1 MFTGMPG
8 DRARSGVAD
17 TAGSRARAALA
28 GGRFADVRWVAA
40 TGSTNA
46 DVMTLA
52 RDGAPEGVVV
62 VADHQSA
69 GRGRRSRSWV
79 APASGSLLLSVLLRP
94 PAAVAGAVTM
104 ATAVAL
110 AEAVERVAGVA
121 PGLKWP
127 NDLVLPGP
135 EATADTAPDAE
146 AAADTAAPDTAAPNT
161 ADDAAPDT
169 APAAAPH
176 TGPAAATDAGCGDR
190 KLAGILAEAE
200 WPAGSTVSG
209 GWRQPAA
216 HEPAVVVVGVG
227 LNVSWPEPA
236 ARDAGAEELV
246 AVADS
251 AVALNWV
258 GADVDRVDLLV
269 AFLRRLDERYGELVG
284 TGSAAIIAEWRRRSA
299 TLGRRVRVDL
309 GGDDVE
315 GTAIDVTADGHLVVE
330 TLGGDRRTIAV
341 GDVVHL
347 RPA

>member
-17 TAGSRARAALA
+17 TPGTRARAALA

-127 NDLVLPGP
+127 NDLVLPGRG
-135 EATADTAPDAE
+135 ATADTAPDAKP
-146 AAADTAAPDTAAPNT
+146 AADTAAANAADHAAP
-161 ADDAAPDT
+161 DAAPDT
-169 APAAAPH
+169 APAAAP
-176 TGPAAATDAGCGDR
+176 DAGCGDR
-190 KLAGILAEAE
+190 KLAGILAEAD

-216 HEPAVVVVGVG
+216 HERAVVVVGVG

-236 ARDAGAEELV
+236 AGDAGAEELV
-246 AVADS
+246 AVADT
-251 AVALNWV
+251 AIALNWV

-284 TGSAAIIAEWRRRSA
+284 TGSAAVIAEWRRRSA

-309 GGDDVE
+309 GGDDVD
-315 GTAIDVTADGHLVVE
+315 GMAIDVTADGHLVVE
-330 TLGGDRRTIAV
+330 TLDGDRRTIAV

-347 RPA
+347 WPA

>member
-1 MFTGMPG
+1 MRCRGRGRHGPPAPRSRPGWRSGSSRARHMFTGMPG

-17 TAGSRARAALA
+17 TPGSRARAALA

-110 AEAVERVAGVA
+110 AEAVEAVAGVA

-135 EATADTAPDAE
+135 EARAETAPD
-146 AAADTAAPDTAAPNT
+146 T
-161 ADDAAPDT
+161 APDT
-169 APAAAPH
+169 APAAG
-176 TGPAAATDAGCGDR
+176 TGPSDR
-190 KLAGILAEAE
+190 KLAGILAEAD
-200 WPAGSTVSG
+200 WPAGSTVAA

-216 HEPAVVVVGVG
+216 HERAVVVVGVG
-227 LNVSWPEPA
+227 LNVSWPEPSEG
-236 ARDAGAEELV
+236 DAGAEELV
-246 AVADS
+246 AVADA

-284 TGSAAIIAEWRRRSA
+284 AGAAAVIAGWRHRSA

-309 GGDDVE
+309 GGDDVD
-315 GTAIDVTADGHLVVE
+315 GTAVDVTADGHLVVE
-330 TLGGDRRTIAV
+330 TLDGDRRTIAV

>member
-146 AAADTAAPDTAAPNT
+146 PAADTGAPNAADHAAP
-161 ADDAAPDT
+161 DAAPDT
-169 APAAAPH
+169 VPAAAP
-176 TGPAAATDAGCGDR
+176 DAGCGDR
-190 KLAGILAEAE
+190 KLAGILAEAD

-216 HEPAVVVVGVG
+216 HERAVVVVGVG
-227 LNVSWPEPA
+227 LNVSWPERA
-236 ARDAGAEELV
+236 AGDAGAEELV
-246 AVADS
+246 AVADT

-284 TGSAAIIAEWRRRSA
+284 IGSAAVIAEWRRRSA

-309 GGDDVE
+309 GGDDVD
-315 GTAIDVTADGHLVVE
+315 GMAIDVTADGHLVVE
-330 TLGGDRRTIAV
+330 TVDGDRRTIAV

>member
-8 DRARSGVAD
+8 DGARNTVAD
-17 TAGSRARAALA
+17 AAGSRARAALA
-28 GGRFADVRWVAA
+28 GGRFADVRWVAE

-46 DVMTLA
+46 DVMALA
-52 RDGAPEGVVV
+52 HDGAPEGVVV
-62 VADHQSA
+62 VADHQTA
-69 GRGRRSRSWV
+69 GRGRRSRPWV
-79 APASGSLLLSVLLRP
+79 APAGGSLLLSVLLRP
-94 PAAVAGAVTM
+94 PAAAAGAVTM
-104 ATAVAL
+104 ATGVAL

-135 EATADTAPDAE
+135 
-146 AAADTAAPDTAAPNT
+146 
-161 ADDAAPDT
+161 
-169 APAAAPH
+169 
-176 TGPAAATDAGCGDR
+176 GDR
-190 KLAGILAEAE
+190 KLAGILAEAD

-209 GWRQPAA
+209 GWREPAA
-216 HEPAVVVVGVG
+216 HERAVVVVGVG
-227 LNVSWPEPA
+227 LNVSWPQPSA
-236 ARDAGAEELV
+236 GNGGAEELV
-246 AVADS
+246 AVADT

-284 TGSAAIIAEWRRRSA
+284 TGPAAVIAEWRRRSA

-315 GTAIDVTADGHLVVE
+315 GSAIDVTEAGHLVVE